1 MLRTIE
7 DILAKGDKTGIIRFF
22 TVEPKFYKEKTCS
35 GMERTGKN
43 VYEIPERYAGKV

>member
-7 DILAKGDKTGIIRFF
+7 DILAKGDKLVLLGFF

-43 VYEIPERYAGKV
+43 VYEIPEKI